1 MHSATH
7 LALALVLAAG
17 TAAAPRAS
25 AQTAVLDEGSFR
37 LSIRGTPVGTE
48 TFTIRRSGSGANA
61 TTVAQGRIVLDS
73 GEQTQAVLE
82 LQGAGLRPAAYQIEV
97 RGGNRQNITGRAAGN
112 RFRATIVSNAGEQMR
127 EYLVSENAVI
137 LDDGVAHQHYFIAV
151 AVGEGG
157 RVPVIVPRQNRQV
170 TAQVRVS
177 GSESIQV
184 AGRQVSAR
192 RISIEISGLDP
203 RTVWVDAQN
212 RVLRLSIP
220 DQDMLAER
228 TALP

>member
-1 MHSATH
+1 MHSARH
-7 LALALVLAAG
+7 LALALALAGLAA
-17 TAAAPRAS
+17 PMAS
-25 AQTAVLDEGSFR
+25 AQSAVLDEGSFR
-37 LSIRGTPVGTE
+37 LSVRGTPVGTE
-48 TFTIRRSGSGANA
+48 TFTIRRTGSGANA
-61 TTVAQGRIVLDS
+61 TTVVQGRIVLDS

-112 RFRATIVSNAGEQMR
+112 RFRATIVSDAGEQMR

-137 LDDGVAHQHYFIAV
+137 LDDGVAHQHYFIAE
-151 AVGEGG
+151 AGGSGG
-157 RVPVIVPRQNRQV
+157 RVPVIIPRQNRQV
-170 TAQVRVS
+170 TAQVRII

-212 RVLRLSIP
+212 RVLRLWIP